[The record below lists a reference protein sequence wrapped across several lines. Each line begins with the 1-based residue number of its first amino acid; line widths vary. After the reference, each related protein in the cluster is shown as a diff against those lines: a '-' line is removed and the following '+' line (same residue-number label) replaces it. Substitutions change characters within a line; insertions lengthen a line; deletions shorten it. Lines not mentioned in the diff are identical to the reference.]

1 MTKKEMD
8 ELAGKVAN
16 AVVEAMQKKQDD
28 FDREVAGMVE
38 SQSWSIVLDAR
49 EDNPK
54 TKLANLREEL
64 AEYLKDEN
72 YSKASKA
79 SEEID
84 KLINKFNLK

>member
-1 MTKKEMD
+1 MD

>member
-16 AVVEAMQKKQDD
+16 AVIEAMQKKQDD

>member
-1 MTKKEMD
+1 MD

-16 AVVEAMQKKQDD
+16 AVIEAMQKKQDD

>member
-16 AVVEAMQKKQDD
+16 AVIEAMEKKQDD